1 MLKIYIDNQ
10 NVTNKLKNIKKSFKN
25 IWKVG
30 YKRVT
35 LETESI
41 SLQEINDFLICFISH
56 IIINFV
62 QIYLRNQ
69 LIAMP

>member
-10 NVTNKLKNIKKSFKN
+10 NVTNKLKNIKKSFTN

-35 LETESI
+35 LETELI
-41 SLQEINDFLICFISH
+41 SLQEIVEKLKDIKYSIKNGL
-56 IIINFV
+56 
-62 QIYLRNQ
+62 
-69 LIAMP
+69 

>member
-35 LETESI
+35 LETELI
-41 SLQEINDFLICFISH
+41 SLQEIVEKLKDIKYSIKNGL
-56 IIINFV
+56 
-62 QIYLRNQ
+62 
-69 LIAMP
+69 